1 MSGRSL
7 RRALGLGGCLFAASG
22 AFSQSVPGFT
32 VQTYALVTDPIRI
45 CFAPDGSMFA
55 GRDATGSGGTNSQA
69 VKIHRIAPLGLSTAE
84 YGSSTIPDPD
94 AVIFDATGTVSGTPG
109 SVIVGSAITT
119 TTGRLTRIPPSQIV
133 GVLYNGT
140 AVQNPGDF
148 VFDSSSRL
156 LVVEPGIRV
165 VRFTGA
171 TPANLFTATNIA
183 TVDVDSSTQNIYT
196 GGTDGPVR
204 SYTSAGAVISNP
216 FCAFPAAASGTLV
229 ALSNGAPGLTAFG
242 YALNGGSLY
251 TMTSTGV
258 RATIGTGFATNASDL
273 VVGPDG
279 ALYVSDFAS
288 DRVLRIAP
296 NATRTLSGRVV
307 FNDFAFGTPPT
318 SVDILVR
325 NPVTEA
331 VVNTTSVTLG
341 ANGEFSVT
349 VPASGVFN
357 VSTKTRAWLRRSAI
371 ADARTADASA
381 LTINLIN
388 GDIDGDDSISI
399 LDYISLSA
407 AFGTELG
414 SPGWDPLNDLDGDDL
429 VSILDY
435 IILSSNYGLDA
446 N

>member
-1 MSGRSL
+1 
-7 RRALGLGGCLFAASG
+7 
-22 AFSQSVPGFT
+22 
-32 VQTYALVTDPIRI
+32 
-45 CFAPDGSMFA
+45 
-55 GRDATGSGGTNSQA
+55 
-69 VKIHRIAPLGLSTAE
+69 
-84 YGSSTIPDPD
+84 
-94 AVIFDATGTVSGTPG
+94 VIFDATGAVSGTPG
-109 SVIVGSAITT
+109 SVIVGSNIAVGN
-119 TTGRLTRIPPSQIV
+119 GRLSAIRP
-133 GVLYNGT
+133 NGT
-140 AVQNPGDF
+140 VSVIYAGTLIVNANDF
-148 VFDSSSRL
+148 AFDSSGRL
-156 LVVEPGIRV
+156 LIVDAGSKV
-165 VRFTGA
+165 VRMTGT
-171 TPANLFTATNIA
+171 TPASLFTASTSVFIA
-183 TVDVDSSTQNIYT
+183 VDPATQNLYT
-196 GGTDGPVR
+196 GSTDGLVR
-204 SYTSAGAVISNP
+204 SYTSAGVVISNP
-216 FCAFPAAASGTLV
+216 FTTVTAAASGAAV
-229 ALSNGAPGLTAFG
+229 ALPGTNAWFPAFAYVLSAG
-242 YALNGGSLY
+242 VLSSVS
-251 TMTSTGV
+251 STGV
-258 RATIGTGFATNASDL
+258 RTQIGTGFATQIIDL
-273 VVGPDG
+273 EFGPDG
-279 ALYVSDFAS
+279 ALYATDFPG

-357 VSTKTRAWLRRSAI
+357 VSTKARAWLRRAAI
-371 ADARTADASA
+371 ADARTGDASD

-414 SPGWDPLNDLDGDDL
+414 SPGWNPLNDLDGDDL